1 MVRSI
6 ALPAA
11 AGAWGTA
18 AFRTTLKRE
27 LEALPPAALPLQE
40 GLSASSYALDEPV
53 TAVVIAAE
61 AAAGAIRARVG
72 LFYQGI
78 IAGCSCADDP
88 TPTEPQNEYC
98 EVELAIDP
106 ASGAA
111 TVGLASD

>member
-1 MVRSI
+1 MARPI

-11 AGAWGTA
+11 AAAWGTE
-18 AFRTTLKRE
+18 AFRATLKRE
-27 LEALPPAALPLQE
+27 LEALPAAVLPLQE
-40 GLSASSYALDEPV
+40 GLSTSSYALDEPV

-61 AAAGAIRARVG
+61 AVAGAIRARAG

-98 EVELAIDP
+98 EVMLAIDP
-106 ASGAA
+106 ASGVA
-111 TVGLASD
+111 TVSLAED